1 MGITAQTG
9 SRVQT
14 GAAAQAGAQAKWW
27 SFGGNGRGS
36 EKWDAFQ
43 EAARF
48 SNDEDDFDH
57 KVQLQGYFM
66 PSDNQEN
73 DEPAGHPMGFSFVQH
88 DTPHSVNL
96 VQVQRPETD
105 HERFWM
111 NIEGAN
117 SKDEK
122 EFN

>member
-14 GAAAQAGAQAKWW
+14 GAKALAGAQAKWW
-27 SFGGNGRGS
+27 SFQGNGGGS
-36 EKWDAFQ
+36 EKWDAFE

-48 SNDEDDFDH
+48 SKDGDEFDK
-57 KVQLQGYFM
+57 KVQLQGNFM
-66 PSDNQEN
+66 PSEN
-73 DEPAGHPMGFSFVQH
+73 AGNSEPTGHPMGFSFVQN

-111 NIEGAN
+111 NIEGEN